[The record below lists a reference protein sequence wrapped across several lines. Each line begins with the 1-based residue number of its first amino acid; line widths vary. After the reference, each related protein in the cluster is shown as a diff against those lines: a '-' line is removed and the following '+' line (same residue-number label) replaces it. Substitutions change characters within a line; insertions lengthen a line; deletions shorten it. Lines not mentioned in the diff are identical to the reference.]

1 MRHCSAQHYSAALHD
16 AARHGMA
23 RRCVIARRRTPAA
36 LPIRSGSSNRWS
48 GVPGVRRAMP
58 KPVVLRRARSVPAEN
73 WVLTKRHSRH
83 AASPTAERMP
93 DEAIGTTTDAPAI
106 GRRSVATAD
115 ARRLRDVWPAER
127 SGLARH
133 AKEPNR
139 PIPSHRRQGLR
150 LGVNG
155 VCACWQERSSAVS
168 PVCSFHPFP
177 GSYTLQCTSPF
188 HFYSDGSSARASRLT
203 SAQERHIPWS

>member
-1 MRHCSAQHYSAALHD
+1 MIRHCAIASRRTLAALS
-16 AARHGMA
+16 
-23 RRCVIARRRTPAA
+23 
-36 LPIRSGSSNRWS
+36 IRPGSSNRWS
-48 GVPGVRRAMP
+48 GAPGVRRAVP
-58 KPVVLRRARSVPAEN
+58 KTVVLRRAKSAPAEN
-73 WVLTKRHSRH
+73 WALPKRSVRH
-83 AASPTAERMP
+83 EHHQRHTAVPMAE
-93 DEAIGTTTDAPAI
+93 GTTDAPAI
-106 GRRSVATAD
+106 ARKSAATAG
-115 ARRLRDVWPAER
+115 ARRLRGVWPAER
-127 SGLARH
+127 SGQAHL

-150 LGVNG
+150 PEVNG

-188 HFYSDGSSARASRLT
+188 HFYSDGSSARAARLT